1 VKVLITGGAGFI
13 GSTVASACIDE
24 GIVPVILDDLSA
36 GREEFTDGRAFYR
49 GDIADGP
56 LLDKVFADHPDIAA
70 TVHCAAHIV
79 VPQSVAEPLTYYR
92 NNVCKTMSLVEHLLR
107 NGCERLVF
115 SSSASIYTAGPDL
128 TVDES
133 SGLDPQS
140 PYASSK
146 MIAEHI
152 LRDTTAATAL
162 RVLSLRY
169 FNPVGADP
177 QMRTGLQLPAPS
189 HALGRL
195 IDSYLTGR
203 PFTVTGTDWP
213 TRDGSGIRDYI
224 HVWDLATAHVAAL
237 RNFDDVVT
245 SDRPYEVV
253 NLGTGTGTTVRELVS
268 AFQTVVGGEAQVVE
282 VGPRPGDVI
291 GCFTKTEKA
300 ERLLGWKAE
309 KSVEDGVRDSLEWV
323 SHRSAVLGF

>member
-13 GSTVASACIDE
+13 GSTIASACIDE

-36 GREEFTDGRAFYR
+36 GREEFTEGRAFYR
-49 GDIADGP
+49 GDIADGA
-56 LLDKVFADHPDIAA
+56 LVDRVFADHPDIAA

-79 VPQSVAEPLTYYR
+79 VPESVADPLRYYR
-92 NNVCKTMSLVEHLLR
+92 NNVCKTISLVEHLIR
-107 NGCERLVF
+107 NDSERLVF
-115 SSSASIYTAGPDL
+115 SSSASIYTPGADL

-146 MIAEHI
+146 MLAEHI
-152 LRDTTAATAL
+152 LRDTTVATAL

-177 QMRTGLQLPAPS
+177 RMRTGLQLPAPS

-195 IDSYLTGR
+195 IDSYMAGE

-224 HVWDLATAHVAAL
+224 HVWDLAAAHVAAL
-237 RNFDDVVT
+237 RAFDDVVT

-268 AFQTVVGGEAQVVE
+268 AFQTVVGGEARIVE
-282 VGPRPGDVI
+282 TAARPGDVI
-291 GCFTKTEKA
+291 GGFTRTEKA
-300 ERLLGWKAE
+300 ERLLGWKAG

-323 SHRSAVLGF
+323 SRRPSVLGF